1 MYNIGTRKLVKETV
15 MNITKNNQI
24 YKITENDN
32 NWVAKLEYG
41 NLQATFD
48 IPKNMCKTFDEL
60 KEYILSSEIF

>member
-1 MYNIGTRKLVKETV
+1 